1 MKALFNSGSK
11 ARCGLPAIYFCM
23 DRGQG
28 MNKIGCGLAGSAV
41 AAILALVMSAIAVPH
56 PVLGDANPSKASV
69 MPFAPGERLVFE
81 LRWAVIPA
89 GKAVLEVMPMKTI
102 DGSKAYHFRMTAKSN
117 AFVDLFFKVRDRIDS
132 YVAEDMSHS
141 IHYRHK
147 QREGEAAKNIK
158 VHFDWDTSTARYFEG
173 NKTRNPIDIAPGTFD
188 PLSVFYYSR
197 LADFETNGIIQCP
210 VSDGKKCITGMAKII
225 RKETVEVP
233 GGTFE
238 AFLMEPVLKEIGGV
252 FKKSKNA
259 KIQLWVT
266 ADERRLPVKIASK
279 VSVGSFVGELMAI
292 ENGPS

>member
-1 MKALFNSGSK
+1 MKALFNNGSK
-11 ARCGLPAIYFCM
+11 AHYGLPAIYFCE
-23 DRGQG
+23 DRGRV
-28 MNKIGCGLAGSAV
+28 MKNIGHCSACLAIAAV
-41 AAILALVMSAIAVPH
+41 LVALAIAVPQ
-56 PVLGDANPSKASV
+56 PVSGDSNPQEV
-69 MPFAPGERLVFE
+69 PGMPFAPGERLVFE

-102 DGSKAYHFRMTAKSN
+102 DGSLAYHFRMTAKSN

-132 YVAEDMSHS
+132 YVAVDMSHS

-158 VHFDWDTSTARYFEG
+158 VHFDWETSTARYFDG
-173 NKTRNPIDIAPGTFD
+173 KKTRNPIEIAPGTFD

-197 LADFETNGIIQCP
+197 LADFGTNGIIRCP
-210 VSDGKKCITGMAKII
+210 VSDGKKCITGAARII

-238 AFLMEPVLKEIGGV
+238 TFLMEPELKEIGGV

-279 VSVGSFVGELMAI
+279 VSVGSFIGELMTI